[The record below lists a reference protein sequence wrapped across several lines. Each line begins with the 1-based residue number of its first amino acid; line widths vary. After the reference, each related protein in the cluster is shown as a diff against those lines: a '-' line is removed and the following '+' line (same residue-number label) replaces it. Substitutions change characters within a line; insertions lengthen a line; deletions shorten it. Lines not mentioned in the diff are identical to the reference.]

1 MPTTPITAD
10 PRALETSRSLAGDI
24 TAYLALTFGI
34 SWVLLIGAIK
44 LGLAEAFLNIG
55 VAGPAVAALLL
66 SGRHYQNW
74 KPFSGIRLLWFSG
87 SWALCWLV
95 ICLHYLWRSDPLH
108 LPLHPLWLIP
118 AALPAWILSGVS
130 SGNEGVRT
138 LVRRILHPP
147 TRWSLFAFLCL
158 PVMLG
163 VPTIL
168 ARVAGAQLVWPEHR
182 DSAIATVADGVVFFL
197 FNLLFVGT
205 EEEPGWRG
213 FLLDRLQRKFSP
225 LSASLLVWF
234 PWALWHAPL
243 DYYRP
248 VRFGWVTYVLLR
260 VVFMIPLTIILTWLY
275 NRSHGSIQSTVLFHA
290 SMNTVPFVIPYYQP
304 AWFLLFV
311 FTGYAAIS
319 DKMWT
324 RESLAPN
331 LVPLHSA

>member
-1 MPTTPITAD
+1 MPTTPTAA
-10 PRALETSRSLAGDI
+10 PSTLKIGRSLAADVA
-24 TAYLALTFGI
+24 AYLALTFVI

-44 LGLAEAFLNIG
+44 FGLGEEYLNTG
-55 VAGPAVAALLL
+55 VAGPAIAALLL
-66 SGRHYQNW
+66 SRLHHPNRQS
-74 KPFSGIRLLWFSG
+74 FSGSRLLWFSG
-87 SWALCWLV
+87 SWALCWMV
-95 ICLHYLWRSDPLH
+95 ISLHYSWRGSGTLEFRLNPL
-108 LPLHPLWLIP
+108 LLIP

-138 LVRRILHPP
+138 LVRRILHAP
-147 TRWSLFAFLCL
+147 TQWSLFALLCL

-163 VPTIL
+163 IPSLL
-168 ARVAGAQLVWPEHR
+168 AHVAGAPLIWPGR
-182 DSAIATVADGVVFFL
+182 RGPAIASIAGGMVFFL

-205 EEEPGWRG
+205 AEEPGWRG
-213 FLLDRLQRKFSP
+213 FLLDRWQRQFSP
-225 LSASLLVWF
+225 LLASLLVWL

-275 NRSHGSIQSTVLFHA
+275 NRSHRSIQATAVFHA

-304 AWFLLFV
+304 AWLLLFV
-311 FTGYAAIS
+311 FTGYAVIS

-324 RESLAPN
+324 RQNWALKPCVSP
-331 LVPLHSA
+331 